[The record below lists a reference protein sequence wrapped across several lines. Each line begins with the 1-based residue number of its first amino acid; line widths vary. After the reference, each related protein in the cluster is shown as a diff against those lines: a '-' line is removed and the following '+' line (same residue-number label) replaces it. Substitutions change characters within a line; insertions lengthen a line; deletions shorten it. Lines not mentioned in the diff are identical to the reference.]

1 MKTKPDSNE
10 QWLLD
15 GNCRECRRKDYCSK
29 PCKRNEA
36 RIERELVA
44 RVREVTG
51 LGKIS
56 DILGVK

>member
-15 GNCRECRRKDYCSK
+15 GNCRECRRKEYCSK

-51 LGKIS
+51 LGKIC
-56 DILGVK
+56 DVLGVK